1 LSVKHGHLTP
11 GDSSAYNQQQPAKYR
26 SGSNGPF
33 LRLVFQNSPRL
44 FFLKDGVAH
53 LRHCFRQSVLLEAAL
68 GFRLQRRRS
77 LQQLLAMSTHLD
89 EASPG
94 RTKNASLSGKPE

>member
-1 LSVKHGHLTP
+1 VLAISNNRRSIAAEAMGR
-11 GDSSAYNQQQPAKYR
+11 SYR
-26 SGSNGPF
+26 SSS
-33 LRLVFQNSPRL
+33 QNSPRL

-68 GFRLQRRRS
+68 GFRLQSRRS